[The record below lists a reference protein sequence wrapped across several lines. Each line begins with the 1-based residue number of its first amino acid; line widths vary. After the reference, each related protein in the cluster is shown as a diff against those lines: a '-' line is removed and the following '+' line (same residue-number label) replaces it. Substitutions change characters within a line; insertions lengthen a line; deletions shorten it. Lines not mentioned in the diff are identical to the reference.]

1 MGEIVPIVG
10 KEIITTGFVITQNGA
25 VLGKGKAT
33 ADNVQNDGEGPKR
46 WARSKMMVKVQK

>member
-25 VLGKGKAT
+25 VLGKGKSHSG
-33 ADNVQNDGEGPKR
+33 QCPK
-46 WARSKMMVKVQK
+46 